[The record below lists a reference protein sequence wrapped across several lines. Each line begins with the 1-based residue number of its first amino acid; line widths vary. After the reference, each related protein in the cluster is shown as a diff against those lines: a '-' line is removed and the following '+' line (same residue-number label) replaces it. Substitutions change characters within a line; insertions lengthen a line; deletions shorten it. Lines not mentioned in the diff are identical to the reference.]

1 MKNNVPCALVR
12 DLAPLYAED
21 LVSDESRE
29 ELETHIQECEECR
42 AYYDRVTKDMEC
54 EKMEEIRQETM
65 EIDYMKKIR
74 RYQRI
79 NTILGAVTS
88 FLLGIFLPVG
98 IIGISVFLRKGI
110 PAYYWARLQL
120 VWPLALLRMFV
131 SGVVVCVIY
140 CIINWLIR
148 KKWNGKS

>member
-12 DLAPLYAED
+12 DLVPLYAED
-21 LVSDESRE
+21 LVSDESKE
-29 ELETHIQECEECR
+29 ELEAHVQECKECR

-54 EKMEEIRQETM
+54 EKMEEVRQGTV

-88 FLLGIFLPVG
+88 FLLGVFLPVG
-98 IIGISVFLRKGI
+98 IVGISVFARKGI
-110 PAYYWARLQL
+110 PDYYWARLQL
-120 VWPLALLRMFV
+120 VWPLVLLRMFV

>member
-29 ELETHIQECEECR
+29 ELETHIQECKECR

-54 EKMEEIRQETM
+54 EKMEEARQETI

-110 PAYYWARLQL
+110 PDYYWARLQL

>member
-29 ELETHIQECEECR
+29 ELETHIQECKECR

-98 IIGISVFLRKGI
+98 IIGISVFLRKEI

>member
-29 ELETHIQECEECR
+29 ELEAHVQECKECR

-54 EKMEEIRQETM
+54 EKMEEARQETM

-79 NTILGAVTS
+79 NTVLGAVTS
-88 FLLGIFLPVG
+88 FLLGVFLPVG
-98 IIGISVFLRKGI
+98 IVGISVFARKGI
-110 PAYYWARLQL
+110 PDYYWARLQL

-131 SGVVVCVIY
+131 SGVVVCVVY

-148 KKWNGKS
+148 KKWSK